1 MSLPKHTNLFLE
13 AVSSILRN
21 PGRSLVVFFCLT
33 GVLLP
38 FVAAM
43 AVSQGVRE
51 QATVSVAAGADL
63 YVTRSQYGR
72 NGPVALTEI
81 ERIQAIPGVV
91 KVIPRIVG
99 RTYLGEELAVV
110 VGIDGAKQSSK
121 ISGTVSQ
128 LNVDQ
133 LLIAESLARLL
144 DLHPGDSYHF
154 SLFPALP
161 FTVAGFLEPDLSLW
175 SASMVVIPFQAAA
188 QIFKLP
194 QMASELLVYCRPG
207 TAEHVAE
214 ELSSIGKPWDM
225 TPPLRVQ
232 SKTLVERYM
241 QRGFGIQAGTF
252 SMLYVTAFGLAIPA
266 LLILSGLGRGR
277 RRQEIGI
284 MKATG
289 WQTLEIM
296 EMIVFENILLALW
309 ASIMSLTLAMLWLKL
324 GNGIGIAQLF
334 ISGSGLVPD
343 FPIPSQFTPMP
354 ALFAFLFSLV
364 LTLLGT
370 MISTW
375 RAAVTPPL
383 TTMA

>member
-1 MSLPKHTNLFLE
+1 MALQKHTNLFLE
-13 AVSSILRN
+13 SVSSILRN

-38 FVAAM
+38 FVAAL
-43 AVSQGVRE
+43 AVSQGVRA
-51 QATVSVAAGADL
+51 QATVSIAAGADL
-63 YVTRSQYGR
+63 YVCRSQYGR
-72 NGPVALTEI
+72 NGPVALSEI
-81 ERIQAIPGVV
+81 ERIEKMPGVIRV
-91 KVIPRIVG
+91 VPRIVG

-110 VGIDGAKQSSK
+110 VGIDAISPVGITGSSPPPESNQ
-121 ISGTVSQ
+121 I
-128 LNVDQ
+128 
-133 LLIAESLARLL
+133 LIGRSLAERLGL
-144 DLHPGDSYHF
+144 SKGDDFHF

-161 FTVAGFLEPDLSLW
+161 FTVAGYLEPNLSLW
-175 SASMVVIPFQAAA
+175 SASMVVISYPAAA
-188 QIFKLP
+188 QVFKLP
-194 QMASELLVYCRPG
+194 DMASELLVYCRPG
-207 TAEHVAE
+207 TADRVAE

-232 SKTLVERYM
+232 TKSLVERYV

-266 LLILSGLGRGR
+266 LLILSGLGRGQ

-296 EMIVFENILLALW
+296 EMMVFENILLALM
-309 ASIMSLTLAMLWLKL
+309 ASLMSLTVAMLWLKL

-343 FPIPSQFTPMP
+343 FPVPSRFTPLP
-354 ALFAFLFSLV
+354 ALFAFLFGLV

-383 TTMA
+383 TTMG

>member
-1 MSLPKHTNLFLE
+1 MQKHLNLFLE
-13 AVSSILRN
+13 SISAILRS

-43 AVSQGVRE
+43 AVSQGVRA
-51 QATVSVAAGADL
+51 QASISVAAGADL
-63 YVTRSQYGR
+63 YVSRSQYGR
-72 NGPVALTEI
+72 NGPVSLNEI
-81 ERIQAIPGVV
+81 ERIEKMPGVV
-91 KVIPRIVG
+91 RVVPRIVG
-99 RTYLGEELAVV
+99 RTYIGEELAVV
-110 VGIDGAKQSSK
+110 VGIEDGLAEKGQ
-121 ISGTVSQ
+121 GTQ
-128 LNVDQ
+128 EQMPINQ
-133 LLIAESLARLL
+133 ILIGRSLANRLEL
-144 DLHPGDSYHF
+144 VKGESFHF

-161 FTVAGFLEPDLSLW
+161 FTVAGFIEPEKSLW
-175 SASMVVIPFQAAA
+175 SASMAIISFQAAA
-188 QIFKLP
+188 QVFKLP
-194 QMASELLVYCRPG
+194 NMASELLIYCRPG
-207 TAEHVAE
+207 TADRVAE
-214 ELSSIGKPWDM
+214 ELSGAGKPWDM

-232 SKTLVERYM
+232 TKTLVERYV

-296 EMIVFENILLALW
+296 EMTVFENILLALC
-309 ASIMSLTLAMLWLKL
+309 ASMMSLTLAMLWLKF

-343 FPIPSQFTPMP
+343 FPIPSRFTPLP

-383 TTMA
+383 TTMG